1 MLSLDNISVHF
12 GGFELFN
19 KISFLINKKDRIGLV
34 GKNGAGKSTL
44 VKILASKQE
53 PTEGRVSGASEVS
66 IGYLPQQMALID
78 GRTVKE
84 ESRRAFDEILTL
96 QKQAE
101 EQGVAL
107 STRTDYESDE
117 YMKIAQRLAEINDR
131 LNLLDSN
138 QIESKLERTLRGLGF
153 MDSDFDRQT
162 SEFSGGWRM
171 RIELV
176 KLLLSKPDVLL
187 LDEPTNHL
195 DIMSIQ
201 WLERFLSNYH
211 GAVVLISH
219 DRTFLNNVTNRTIEI
234 VAKRAYDYKVPYSAF
249 VELRK
254 EQIETQMA
262 AYRNQQKM
270 IEETEDFIERFRY
283 KATKAVQVQS
293 RIKQL
298 EKVERIEID
307 EVEKDSVNIRFAEPP
322 RSGNIALEIKNLGK
336 SYGSHQVLDNID
348 LTIERGKKIAFVGK
362 NGEGKT
368 TLSRIIVN
376 ELDYTGQ
383 CKVGHNVKIGY
394 FAQNQ
399 DELLDGN
406 KTVFETI
413 DDIAVGDI
421 RKNIKGILGAFLF
434 RGEDVDKKVRVL
446 SGGEKTRLALVK
458 LMLEPYNML
467 VLDEPTNHLDM
478 NTKDIL
484 KNALMNY
491 QGTVLLVSHD
501 REFLS
506 GMVDIVYEFKDKGIK
521 EYLGGIQHFLDKCNI
536 ENPDD
541 LNIAAAP
548 QKKNSDDKETSDN
561 KLQYLERKE
570 LDKQIRKVTKQV
582 EESEKMISKYEAELE
597 KMDNQLISPEGV
609 EDHAQYYKDY
619 QDIKLKLE
627 QEMEKWEQLNFEVEE
642 LEEKKGV

>member
-101 EQGVAL
+101 EQGIAL

-153 MDSDFDRQT
+153 LDSDFDRQT

-234 VAKRAYDYKVPYSAF
+234 VAKRAYDYRVPYSAF

-383 CKVGHNVKIGY
+383 CKVGHNVRIGY

-582 EESEKMISKYEAELE
+582 EESEKMISKYETELE

>member
-1 MLSLDNISVHF
+1 MLSVDNISVHF

-101 EQGVAL
+101 EQGIAL

-153 MDSDFDRQT
+153 LDFDFDRQT

-322 RSGNIALEIKNLGK
+322 RSGNIALEIKHLGK
-336 SYGSHQVLDNID
+336 SYGSHQVLNNID

-368 TLSRIIVN
+368 TLSRIIVS

-582 EESEKMISKYEAELE
+582 EESEKMISKYETELE

-619 QDIKLKLE
+619 QEIKLKLE
-627 QEMEKWEQLNFEVEE
+627 QEMETWEQLNFEVEE
-642 LEEKKGV
+642 LEAKKGI

>member
-101 EQGVAL
+101 EQGIAL

-642 LEEKKGV
+642 LEQKKN

>member
-101 EQGVAL
+101 EQGIAL

-153 MDSDFDRQT
+153 LDSDFDRQT